1 MGVSV
6 CLFLQK
12 ILQINASA
20 FVILAHH
27 AFEPSDSLRGLIQHT

>member
-12 ILQINASA
+12 ILEINASA
-20 FVILAHH
+20 SVILAHH
-27 AFEPSDSLRGLIQHT
+27 AFEPSDSLLGPIQHT